1 MGYKQPPHHIYLAYQ
16 TLTNEL
22 AIPHDEALDRLALT
36 FAGYPVDLIVQAK
49 GDLTMTLA
57 QLTGTQPPIRPDSGK
72 TDKRLAERLLR
83 EAVQG
88 QQGSGTGQQQQDG
101 QQGSGNE
108 GQGDDVTFN
117 DLIRARAGRNGKT
130 IELSHDELMGTGQ
143 QDGEQSPDSDFNA
156 MLRARTG
163 RG

>member
-1 MGYKQPPHHIYLAYQ
+1 MAKRHWLWDAYVALTQQRAMTEDDAMGQLESIWPTLPVRAIVRAEGNVNVTLADVMAAD
-16 TLTNEL
+16 EL
-22 AIPHDEALDRLALT
+22 ARQT
-36 FAGYPVDLIVQAK
+36 TRQTTRQGS
-49 GDLTMTLA
+49 
-57 QLTGTQPPIRPDSGK
+57 GTHTQQQ
-72 TDKRLAERLLR
+72 
-83 EAVQG
+83 QG

-108 GQGDDVTFN
+108 SQGDDVTFN

-130 IELSHDELMGTGQ
+130 IELSHDELMGTTTEQ
-143 QDGEQSPDSDFNA
+143 QSPESDFNA